1 MPQIDLARLRP
12 GYNATAALGSLTA
25 AIPWAHALTASTS
38 AGPLA
43 PLGLTAAALLAAG
56 AANWVLPCWP
66 TRATLFVPVTA
77 LAVSPAAAH
86 AVLTFT
92 TGAHP

>member
-1 MPQIDLARLRP
+1 MPQIHPERLRP
-12 GYNATAALGSLTA
+12 GYNATAAVGSLIA
-25 AIPWAHALTASTS
+25 APAWAHALTASTS

-43 PLGLTAAALLAAG
+43 PLGLTAAAFLTVG
-56 AANWVLPCWP
+56 VANWAVPCWP
-66 TRATLFVPVTA
+66 TRAALYVPATA
-77 LAVSPAAAH
+77 LAISPAAAH